1 MLVNVSKKNILDVD
15 TLIEYQKI
23 VQPQSRYIIDSYTK
37 TNKIEVDYYEK
48 HSATSY
54 ITSEEVEMA
63 RQTNDN
69 LESYIKQKHHI
80 ESYFVS
86 ENINLPKVTRYKIEK
101 Y

>member
-1 MLVNVSKKNILDVD
+1 
-15 TLIEYQKI
+15 
-23 VQPQSRYIIDSYTK
+23 
-37 TNKIEVDYYEK
+37 
-48 HSATSY
+48 
-54 ITSEEVEMA
+54 MA

-69 LESYIKQKHHI
+69 LESYIKHKHHI

>member
-1 MLVNVSKKNILDVD
+1 MKLKFIKKLGPELLEKIYEECLKYELEQNGHNVKQQIN
-15 TLIEYQKI
+15 
-23 VQPQSRYIIDSYTK
+23 
-37 TNKIEVDYYEK
+37 IEVDYYEK

-54 ITSEEVEMA
+54 IISEEVEMA